1 VYGVV
6 SLCVVAVSIIS
17 FLAESLPSFRETET
31 LYEVKSLFN
40 VTLNSTI
47 TSTME
52 RRVQVLHPVLNI
64 IDLCCMV
71 FFTLENA
78 LRIAFIHT
86 RLRYMRS
93 IMGLIDLTA
102 LFPDYIHLIMV
113 AIDPT
118 LANSSSTKIITILNI
133 SIGATCAGIVDF
145 NLYIESQSQRTFIG
159 DSVSLC
165 WNAYFFVFNLLCR
178 RPENVY

>member
-1 VYGVV
+1 
-6 SLCVVAVSIIS
+6 
-17 FLAESLPSFRETET
+17 
-31 LYEVKSLFN
+31 
-40 VTLNSTI
+40 
-47 TSTME
+47 
-52 RRVQVLHPVLNI
+52 
-64 IDLCCMV
+64 MV

-118 LANSSSTKIITILNI
+118 LANISSTKIITILNI